1 MINITELAKKLQIEL
16 RPLYNWEKNRPAL
29 YNFLIKNFQ
38 KENKNNSKIK
48 ELNEYFSRLNE
59 KEQEF
64 YISDIKTRLLRKEI
78 E

>member
-1 MINITELAKKLQIEL
+1 MINKTELAKKLQIEL
-16 RPLYNWEKNRPAL
+16 RTLYNWEKNRPAL

-38 KENKNNSKIK
+38 KENENNSKIK